1 MSVVTSSQIH
11 TLVEILSKEF
21 DVGHKFIISSIRK
34 SIQKMRDDHNIPN
47 SNVANNS
54 KPSIKEESKLCSYTY
69 QRGTKK
75 DVKCNLPCKQ
85 DSSFCSR
92 HCKKTDDKKKD
103 KVINK
108 KVETIK
114 VINKLMKIKPTL
126 EINRNKFGNFETPN
140 NLVYDINSKEIIG
153 FQNTNGSI
161 RDLIKTEIEWC
172 KDNNLKFKLPFN
184 LNIEQN
190 NTLKLPAENTLELEE
205 EFNEDYEE
213 QEEDEYED
221 IE

>member
-1 MSVVTSSQIH
+1 MSVITSSQIH

-21 DVGHKFIISSIRK
+21 DVGHKFIISSIHK
-34 SIQKMRDDHNIPN
+34 SIQKMKHDHNMTE
-47 SNVANNS
+47 SNISS
-54 KPSIKEESKLCSYTY
+54 KSSSKDGPKLCSYTY
-69 QRGTKK
+69 QRGSKK
-75 DVKCNLPCKQ
+75 DVKCTLPCKQ
-85 DSSFCSR
+85 ESNFCSR

-103 KVINK
+103 KIVNK

-140 NLVYDINSKEIIG
+140 SLVYDINSKEIIG

-161 RDLIKTEIEWC
+161 RDITKTEIEWC
-172 KDNNLKFKLPFN
+172 KENNLKFKLPFN
-184 LNIEQN
+184 LNLEQN
-190 NTLKLPAENTLELEE
+190 NTSKLPIDNTLDLEE

-213 QEEDEYED
+213 QDDVDEYED
-221 IE
+221 VE

>member
-1 MSVVTSSQIH
+1 MSAVTSSQIH

-21 DVGHKFIISSIRK
+21 DVGHKFIISSIHK
-34 SIQKMRDDHNIPN
+34 SIQKMKHEHNIPD
-47 SNVANNS
+47 SNTSTNS
-54 KPSIKEESKLCSYTY
+54 KSSSKEEAKLCSYTY
-69 QRGTKK
+69 QRGRKK
-75 DVKCNLPCKQ
+75 DVKCTLPCKQ
-85 DSSFCSR
+85 ESNFCSR

-103 KVINK
+103 KVVNK

-140 NLVYDINSKEIIG
+140 SLVYDINSKEIIG

-161 RDLIKTEIEWC
+161 RDLCKTEIEWC

-184 LNIEQN
+184 LNLEQN
-190 NTLKLPAENTLELEE
+190 NTAKLPVENTLELEE

-213 QEEDEYED
+213 QEEDEYEE